1 MPRIE
6 LETEIRADQKLVFDL
21 SRSID
26 LHKISTQHTNEK
38 AVAGRM
44 SGLIELNESV
54 TWQARHLGIT
64 QELTSMITEFNY
76 PGYFVDEMTKG
87 IFKSIR
93 HEHHFR
99 EIVTGTLLIDRFEYE
114 SPFGILGRLVDSWF
128 LKNYM
133 TNLLKTRNA
142 VIKEFA
148 ETQKWKQ
155 VLA

>member
-6 LETEIRADQKLVFDL
+6 LETEIRADRKIVFDL

-26 LHKISTQHTNEK
+26 LHKISTQHTKEQ

-44 SGLIELNESV
+44 NGLIELDESV
-54 TWQARHLGIT
+54 TWRAKHLGVT
-64 QELTSMITEFNY
+64 QELTSRITEYVY
-76 PGYFVDEMTKG
+76 PQYFVDEMTKG
-87 IFKSIR
+87 TFKSIR

-99 EIVTGTLLIDRFEYE
+99 EIGTGTLMIDVFEYE
-114 SPFGILGRLVDSWF
+114 SPFGILGSLADFLF
-128 LKNYM
+128 LKRYM
-133 TNLLKTRNA
+133 ITLLKGRNA

-155 VLA
+155 VLE